1 MQDILTPSGWPASF
15 PTAAAPQH
23 TAGARG
29 CSQPPAP
36 KIFLKRLQLHEH
48 YGCPLSF
55 FSLQNIQYLPFSWKP
70 RSPLMC
76 DFPPDTSWTL
86 FACTMFHLHH
96 HPRARWAYSFPA
108 LTHLATA
115 GCSYL
120 SAVHHQFFFH
130 QGVSRPMLWMK
141 QLTTISFNKFSNFLT
156 LKAPRTGRGIKLYS
170 LYLNC
175 SVAVLLYSALSLL
188 TGCVFFNT
196 IQTFHIKLW
205 KKQLFGLFCLC
216 LSELNIISL
225 LFFVCFFFYM
235 TKQRGFCGFLA
246 RKDNFEQKGEANFW
260 PFNSF

>member
-1 MQDILTPSGWPASF
+1 
-15 PTAAAPQH
+15 
-23 TAGARG
+23 
-29 CSQPPAP
+29 
-36 KIFLKRLQLHEH
+36 
-48 YGCPLSF
+48 
-55 FSLQNIQYLPFSWKP
+55 
-70 RSPLMC
+70 MC
-76 DFPPDTSWTL
+76 DFPPDASWTL

-108 LTHLATA
+108 LSHLAIA

-175 SVAVLLYSALSLL
+175 SVAVLLYSALSLQ
-188 TGCVFFNT
+188 TGCIFFNT

-225 LFFVCFFFYM
+225 LFCFFF
-235 TKQRGFCGFLA
+235 TWLNKGGFVASWQGRIILNKKVRQIFGHLTPS
-246 RKDNFEQKGEANFW
+246 EAIYYLLLGHLT
-260 PFNSF
+260 SSTYREL